1 MSELALV
8 LKTPVEELIPA
19 MLAWNNKEL
28 MEAVT
33 CTLSHY
39 EGITYWCFI
48 EILHESGG
56 SVEEKRLAGIAYEI
70 HADYDMVKDIVS
82 N

>member
-33 CTLSHY
+33 STLSH
-39 EGITYWCFI
+39 
-48 EILHESGG
+48 
-56 SVEEKRLAGIAYEI
+56 
-70 HADYDMVKDIVS
+70 
-82 N
+82 